1 MTEKTF
7 DMRETIADN
16 RLLGLWRM
24 MTGYRAL
31 YLAAVVCIGLATV
44 ARSGI
49 YFLLAYFVDDVL
61 LAQSATVS
69 VALVAAGFIV
79 LAVLQG
85 GFTFLG
91 GRWAAKTS
99 ESIVRRLRDYLYD
112 HVQRLSFTYHDKMQ
126 TGELLQRSTSD
137 VDTLRRFYAEQTI
150 GFGRITLMFAVNFT
164 ALLLLDVRLA
174 FLSIIV
180 IPIVII
186 ISLFFFKKMYSV
198 FEAFQQ
204 QEAVLS
210 NTLQENLT
218 GVRVVKAFA
227 RQAYES
233 DKFEGDNIEKYR
245 RGIKLTYMHAA
256 YWPATD
262 ILCSLQMLFGF
273 TVGALMTINGTI
285 SIGMYLAYMGL
296 VVQIIWP
303 IRGLG
308 RLIAEMSTG
317 FVAYHRIMEIMR
329 VDREPLDEGSFAPV
343 RPIQGALAF
352 ENVTFAYEGEE
363 PVLHNI
369 SFSVESGQTVAFMGS
384 TGSGK
389 TSLMNLLPRFYNFQE
404 GRILLDGK
412 PLTDYPRGYLRQ
424 HIGIV
429 QQEPFLFSRS
439 IRDNITY
446 GVDRHVTDDEVE
458 AAAREAAVHDVIMSF
473 PKGYDTMVG
482 ERGVTLSGGQK
493 QRVTVARMLLKQPQ
507 ILIFDDATSSVDTET
522 EAVMRKAILEQN
534 ASRTTLVIAHR
545 IQSVMS
551 ADQIFVLDKG
561 RIVQRGTHRE
571 LVAEEG
577 IYRNVYDLQAR
588 IEDELQRDLA
598 DAAVAAGKANGRNV
612 NGQPDGSELSA
623 GKLSLA

>member
-1 MTEKTF
+1 MTEQPF

-16 RLLGLWRM
+16 RLVGLWKM
-24 MTGYRAL
+24 MTGYRGL
-31 YLAAVVCIGLATV
+31 YLAAVLCIGLATV

-61 LAQSATVS
+61 LADAGTTAV
-69 VALVAAGFIV
+69 VLVAIGFIV
-79 LAVLQG
+79 LAAIQG

-112 HVQRLSFTYHDKMQ
+112 HVQRLSFSYHDKMQ

-150 GFGRITLMFAVNFT
+150 GFGRITLMFAINFI
-164 ALLLLDVRLA
+164 ALLLLDVQLA

-198 FEAFQQ
+198 FESFQQ

-233 DKFEGDNIEKYR
+233 EKFEGDNIEKYR

-262 ILCSLQMLFGF
+262 ILCSFQMLFGF
-273 TVGALMTINGTI
+273 TIGALMAINGTI
-285 SIGMYLAYMGL
+285 TIGMYLAYMGL

-329 VDREPLDEGSFAPV
+329 VEREPLDEGSFAPI
-343 RPIQGALAF
+343 RPIQGALTF
-352 ENVTFAYEGEE
+352 ENVTFGYEENE
-363 PVLHNI
+363 PVLHGI
-369 SFSVESGQTVAFMGS
+369 SFDVQAGQTVAFMGG

-389 TSLMNLLPRFYNFQE
+389 TSLMNLLPRFYGFQE
-404 GRILLDGK
+404 GHILLDGE

-446 GVDRHVTDDEVE
+446 GVNRDVTDAEVE

-522 EAVMRKAILEQN
+522 ETVMRKAILEQN
-534 ASRTTLVIAHR
+534 AERTTLIIAHR

-561 RIVQRGTHRE
+561 RIVQRGTHRD
-571 LVAEEG
+571 LIVEEG
-577 IYRNVYDLQAR
+577 IYRDVYDLQAR

-598 DAAVAAGKANGRNV
+598 DAATAAGKANGRNV